1 MIGKLAITFT
11 VVTAVELILLVKIGN
26 IIGLG
31 WTAILIVGTAIAG
44 AILSR
49 QQGAA
54 AWQRIQQDLR
64 TGQMPGDSILD
75 GLCVLVAAAT
85 LLTPGVLTDIG
96 GLLLL
101 IPITRRP
108 LKALIKNKARDY
120 LDSPDVSMMG
130 GASVHTYGDDTSSA
144 DSDASPG
151 TAHADSND
159 DDAIEVEDIRRDAE
173 RNRGRRQRDNDV
185 IDVTPVDSRS
195 TSDKGD
201 PDSEPL
207 RAELVDDSQ

>member
-54 AWQRIQQDLR
+54 AWRRIQEDLR

-101 IPITRRP
+101 IPVTRRP
-108 LKALIKNKARDY
+108 LKALIKNKARDH

-130 GASVHTYGDDTSSA
+130 GASVHTYGDDTSSTNTESA
-144 DSDASPG
+144 SNGAHSDSANDAS
-151 TAHADSND
+151 
-159 DDAIEVEDIRRDAE
+159 IEVEDIRKAAE
-173 RNRGRRQRDNDV
+173 RNRGRRQRDDDV
-185 IDVTPVDSRS
+185 IDVTPVDSHS

-201 PDSEPL
+201 SDSEPL

>member
-1 MIGKLAITFT
+1 VIGKLALTFT

-31 WTAILIVGTAIAG
+31 WTAVLIIATAIAG

-54 AWQRIQQDLR
+54 AWQRIQEDLR
-64 TGQMPGDSILD
+64 SGQMPGDSILD
-75 GLCVLVAAAT
+75 GLCVLVAGAT

-101 IPITRRP
+101 IPITRKP
-108 LKALIKNKARDY
+108 LKSLIKSKTRDY
-120 LDSPDVSMMG
+120 IDSPNVHMMG
-130 GASVHTYGDDTSSA
+130 GMHTGGGGSQHPFEEAGQPSTAETGPDTH
-144 DSDASPG
+144 
-151 TAHADSND
+151 TAG
-159 DDAIEVEDIRRDAE
+159 VEDIRIDAE
-173 RNRGRRQRDNDV
+173 RNRSERAGRDDDV

-201 PDSEPL
+201 SDSEPL
-207 RAELVDDSQ
+207 RAELVDDPE

>member
-1 MIGKLAITFT
+1 MIGKLALVFT
-11 VVTAVELILLVKIGN
+11 VVTAVELLLLVKIGN
-26 IIGLG
+26 LIGLG
-31 WTAILIVGTAIAG
+31 WTAAVIVGTAIAG

-54 AWQRIQQDLR
+54 AWRRIQKDLR

-75 GLCVLVAAAT
+75 GLCVLVAGAT
-85 LLTPGVLTDIG
+85 LLTPGVITDLG

-101 IPITRRP
+101 IPITRKP
-108 LKALIKNKARDY
+108 LKSLIKSKARDY
-120 LDSPDVSMMG
+120 IDSPNVSFMG
-130 GASVHTYGDDTSSA
+130 GASMHSFEDMSA
-144 DSDASPG
+144 KSEARE
-151 TAHADSND
+151 SND
-159 DDAIEVEDIRRDAE
+159 DEPSIEVEDIRRESE
-173 RNRGRRQRDNDV
+173 RDRRDSADPADDV

-207 RAELVDDSQ
+207 QAELVDDTQ